1 MTKAGRGLIK
11 TLLMSATIL
20 TAAPAWGQDSEN
32 SDVNERLDRLEALVN
47 NLIERL
53 DAKEQANQGTSLSGD
68 AATARQAQQA
78 LQAARA
84 LAERTA
90 AVEQKVAEQAAATQQ
105 VAEKSDEA
113 NGFNVGKTRV
123 TYGGYVKL
131 DVISERTSGGQVASS
146 SIARDFLIP
155 AAIPVGGESS
165 GFDTDFSA
173 RQTRFFLKTET
184 DVGDDHKIG
193 SHIELDFMV
202 TDGGDE
208 RISNSF
214 APRVRQAYITFDN
227 WLFGQTW
234 STFQDVSALPEA
246 MDFIG
251 PTPGTVFDRQP
262 MIRYTRGGLQIA
274 LEQPETTI
282 TTPTGARI
290 IAGDDSLPDIV
301 VRYNHTGDFGH
312 LTAAAIGRVLRVNED
327 DFGLIDDST
336 IGYGLSLSGK
346 LNIGERDDFK
356 FMATAGEG
364 LGRYIGLNIVND
376 AAVRDDGS
384 LTPIATYSGFL
395 AYRHFW
401 TDKWRSTI
409 SGSYFKADNPV
420 LLTTG
425 LVTDESWNVFGNIV
439 YSPVAPLD
447 IGIEYMYAKRQIEDG
462 ASGNLQKVQMSAKYK
477 F

>member
-1 MTKAGRGLIK
+1 MAQAGKNVIRGM
-11 TLLMSATIL
+11 LLSATIL
-20 TAAPAWGQDSEN
+20 GASPAWAQN
-32 SDVNERLDRLEALVN
+32 SDVDARLDRLEALVSG
-47 NLIERL
+47 LIERM
-53 DAKEQANQGTSLSGD
+53 DAKEQAGSASD
-68 AATARQAQQA
+68 VAAAEQARQAIDET
-78 LQAARA
+78 RA
-84 LAERTA
+84 LAERTTAVESKIAEQA
-90 AVEQKVAEQAAATQQ
+90 AVTQKVAEQ
-105 VAEKSDEA
+105 SDDA

-131 DVISERTSGGQVASS
+131 DVITERTSGGQVPSG

-155 AAIPVGGESS
+155 GAIPVGGEAS

-202 TDGGDE
+202 TAGGNE
-208 RISNSF
+208 RVSNSF
-214 APRVRQAYITFDN
+214 APRVRQAYISFDN

-262 MIRYTRGGLQIA
+262 MIRYTNGGLQIA

-290 IAGDDSLPDIV
+290 VAGDDSVPDIV
-301 VRYNHTGDFGH
+301 VRYNHKGEFGH

-327 DFGLIDDST
+327 DFGLINDSSF
-336 IGYGLSLSGK
+336 GYGISLSGK
-346 LNIGERDDFK
+346 LNVGERDDFK

-376 AAVRDDGS
+376 AAVRADGS
-384 LTPIATYSGFL
+384 LTPIATYSGFA

-401 TDKWRSTI
+401 NDKWRSTL

-425 LVTDESWNVFGNIV
+425 LVTDESWNVFGNLV

-447 IGIEYMYAKRQIEDG
+447 IGIEYMYAKRRIEDG

>member
-1 MTKAGRGLIK
+1 MAQAGKNVIRGM
-11 TLLMSATIL
+11 LLSATIL
-20 TAAPAWGQDSEN
+20 GASPAWAQN
-32 SDVNERLDRLEALVN
+32 SDVDARLDRLEALVTG
-47 NLIERL
+47 LIERM
-53 DAKEQANQGTSLSGD
+53 DAKDEAGSASDIAAAEQ
-68 AATARQAQQA
+68 ARQAIDET
-78 LQAARA
+78 RA
-84 LAERTA
+84 LAERTTAVESRIAEQA
-90 AVEQKVAEQAAATQQ
+90 AVTQKVAEQ
-105 VAEKSDEA
+105 SDDA

-131 DVISERTSGGQVASS
+131 DVITERTSGGQVPSG

-155 AAIPVGGESS
+155 GAIPVGGEAS

-202 TDGGDE
+202 TSGGDE

-262 MIRYTRGGLQIA
+262 MIRYTNGGLQIA

-290 IAGDDSLPDIV
+290 VAGDDSLPDMV
-301 VRYNHTGDFGH
+301 ARYNHKGEFGH

-327 DFGLIDDST
+327 DFGLINDSSF
-336 IGYGLSLSGK
+336 GYGVSLSGK
-346 LNIGERDDFK
+346 LNVGERDDFK

-376 AAVRDDGS
+376 AAVRADGS
-384 LTPIATYSGFL
+384 LAPIATYSGFA

-401 TDKWRSTI
+401 NDKWRSTL

-425 LVTDESWNVFGNIV
+425 LVTDESWNVFGNLV
-439 YSPVAPLD
+439 YSPVVPLD
-447 IGIEYMYAKRQIEDG
+447 IGIEYMYAKRRIEDG

>member
-1 MTKAGRGLIK
+1 MAYARNN
-11 TLLMSATIL
+11 LLKGILLSATIL
-20 TAAPAWGQDSEN
+20 GASPAWAQN
-32 SDVNERLDRLEALVN
+32 SDVDARLDRLEALVN
-47 NLIERL
+47 GLIERL
-53 DAKEQANQGTSLSGD
+53 DAKEANQGATASGD
-68 AATARQAQQA
+68 AEVAREAQRT
-78 LQAARA
+78 LQASRR

-90 AVEQKVAEQAAATQQ
+90 RVEQKVAEQAAVTQKITEQ
-105 VAEKSDEA
+105 TDAAD
-113 NGFNVGKTRV
+113 GFNVGKTRV

-131 DVISERTSGGQVASS
+131 DVITERTSGGQVPSG

-155 AAIPVGGESS
+155 GAIPVGGEAS

-202 TDGGDE
+202 TSGGDE

-234 STFQDVSALPEA
+234 STFQDVAALPEA

-262 MIRYTRGGLQIA
+262 MIRYTKGGFQIA

-282 TTPTGARI
+282 TTPAGARI
-290 IAGDDSLPDIV
+290 VAGDDSLPDIV
-301 VRYNHTGDFGH
+301 VRYNHQGDFGH
-312 LTAAAIGRVLRVNED
+312 LTAAAIGRILRVNED
-327 DFGLIDDST
+327 DFGLIDDSSF
-336 IGYGLSLSGK
+336 GYGISLSGK
-346 LNIGERDDFK
+346 LNVGERDDFK

-376 AAVRDDGS
+376 AAVRADGS
-384 LTPIATYSGFL
+384 LTPIATYSGFA

-401 TDKWRSTI
+401 SEKWRSTI

-425 LVTDESWNVFGNIV
+425 LVTDQSWNIFGNLV

-447 IGIEYMYAKRQIEDG
+447 IGIEYMFAKRQIEDG
-462 ASGNLQKVQMSAKYK
+462 TSGNLQKVQMSAKYK

>member
-1 MTKAGRGLIK
+1 MAQAGKNVIK
-11 TLLMSATIL
+11 GILLSATIL
-20 TAAPAWGQDSEN
+20 GASPAWAQN
-32 SDVNERLDRLEALVN
+32 KDVDARLDRLEALVTG
-47 NLIERL
+47 LIERM
-53 DAKEQANQGTSLSGD
+53 DAKEQAGSASD
-68 AATARQAQQA
+68 VAAAEQARQAIDET
-78 LQAARA
+78 RA
-84 LAERTA
+84 LAERTTAVESKIAEQA
-90 AVEQKVAEQAAATQQ
+90 AVTQKVAEQA
-105 VAEKSDEA
+105 DDA

-131 DVISERTSGGQVASS
+131 DVITERTSGGQVPSG

-155 AAIPVGGESS
+155 GAIPVGGEAS

-202 TDGGDE
+202 TSGGDE

-262 MIRYTRGGLQIA
+262 MIRYTNGGLQIA

-290 IAGDDSLPDIV
+290 VAGDDSLPDMV
-301 VRYNHTGDFGH
+301 VRYNHKGEFGH

-327 DFGLIDDST
+327 DFGLINDSSF
-336 IGYGLSLSGK
+336 GYGVSLSGK
-346 LNIGERDDFK
+346 LNVGERDDFK

-376 AAVRDDGS
+376 AAVRADGS
-384 LTPIATYSGFL
+384 LAPIATYSGFA

-401 TDKWRSTI
+401 NDKWRSTL

-425 LVTDESWNVFGNIV
+425 LVTDESWNVFGNLV

-447 IGIEYMYAKRQIEDG
+447 IGIEYMYAKRRIEDG

>member
-1 MTKAGRGLIK
+1 MAQAGKNVIRGM
-11 TLLMSATIL
+11 LLSATIL
-20 TAAPAWGQDSEN
+20 GASPAWAQN
-32 SDVNERLDRLEALVN
+32 SDVDARLDRLEALVTG
-47 NLIERL
+47 LIERM
-53 DAKEQANQGTSLSGD
+53 DAKEQAGSASD
-68 AATARQAQQA
+68 VAAAEQARQAIDET
-78 LQAARA
+78 RA
-84 LAERTA
+84 LAERTT
-90 AVEQKVAEQAAATQQ
+90 AVESKIAEQAAVTQKVVEQ
-105 VAEKSDEA
+105 SDEA

-131 DVISERTSGGQVASS
+131 DVITERTSGGQVPSG

-155 AAIPVGGESS
+155 GAIPVGGEAS

-202 TDGGDE
+202 TAGGNE
-208 RISNSF
+208 RVSNSF

-262 MIRYTRGGLQIA
+262 MIRYTNGGLQIA

-290 IAGDDSLPDIV
+290 VAGDDSVPDIV
-301 VRYNHTGDFGH
+301 VRYNHKGEFGH

-327 DFGLIDDST
+327 DFGLINDSSF
-336 IGYGLSLSGK
+336 GYGISLSGK
-346 LNIGERDDFK
+346 LNVGERDDFK

-376 AAVRDDGS
+376 AAVHADGS
-384 LTPIATYSGFL
+384 LTPIATYSGFA

-401 TDKWRSTI
+401 NDKWRSTL

-425 LVTDESWNVFGNIV
+425 LVTDESWNVFGNLV

-447 IGIEYMYAKRQIEDG
+447 IGIEYMYAKRRIEDG

>member
-1 MTKAGRGLIK
+1 MAQAGKNVIK
-11 TLLMSATIL
+11 GILLSATIL
-20 TAAPAWGQDSEN
+20 GASPAWAQN
-32 SDVNERLDRLEALVN
+32 NDVDARLDRLEALVTG
-47 NLIERL
+47 LIERM
-53 DAKEQANQGTSLSGD
+53 DAKEQAGSASD
-68 AATARQAQQA
+68 VAAAEQARQAIDET
-78 LQAARA
+78 RA
-84 LAERTA
+84 LAERTTAVESKITEQA
-90 AVEQKVAEQAAATQQ
+90 AVTQKVAER
-105 VAEKSDEA
+105 SDDA

-131 DVISERTSGGQVASS
+131 DVITERTSGGQVPSG

-155 AAIPVGGESS
+155 GAIPVGGEAS

-202 TDGGDE
+202 TSGGDE

-234 STFQDVSALPEA
+234 STFQDVGALPEA

-262 MIRYTRGGLQIA
+262 MIRYTNGGLQIA

-290 IAGDDSLPDIV
+290 VAGDDSLPDMV
-301 VRYNHTGDFGH
+301 VRYNHKGEFGH

-327 DFGLIDDST
+327 DFGLINDSSF
-336 IGYGLSLSGK
+336 GYGVSLSGK
-346 LNIGERDDFK
+346 LNVGERDDFK

-376 AAVRDDGS
+376 AAVRADGS
-384 LTPIATYSGFL
+384 LAPIATYSGFA

-401 TDKWRSTI
+401 NDKWRSTL

-425 LVTDESWNVFGNIV
+425 LVTDESWNVFGNLV

-447 IGIEYMYAKRQIEDG
+447 IGIEYMYAKRRIEDG

>member
-1 MTKAGRGLIK
+1 MSKAGKAMIK

-20 TAAPAWGQDSEN
+20 TAAPALGQNSEKSN
-32 SDVNERLDRLEALVN
+32 VDERLDRLEALVSK
-47 NLIERL
+47 LIERL
-53 DAKEQANQGTSLSGD
+53 GAKEANQGTDMSGD
-68 AATARQAQQA
+68 VAAAEQAKRAIQA
-78 LQAARA
+78 TRS

-90 AVEQKVAEQAAATQQ
+90 VVEQKVAAQSAATQQ
-105 VAEKSDEA
+105 MAEKADEA

-131 DVISERTSGGQVASS
+131 DVISERTSGGQVESG

-155 AAIPVGGESS
+155 GAIPVGGEAS

-184 DVGDDHKIG
+184 DVGDDHQIG

-202 TDGGDE
+202 TAGGNE
-208 RISNSF
+208 RVSNSF

-262 MIRYTRGGLQIA
+262 MIRYTNGGLQIA

-282 TTPTGARI
+282 TTPAGARI
-290 IAGDDSLPDIV
+290 VAGDDNVPDIV

-327 DFGLIDDST
+327 DFGLIDDSA

-376 AAVRDDGS
+376 AAVRADGS
-384 LTPIATYSGFL
+384 LSPIATYSGFL

-401 TDKWRSTI
+401 SEKLRSTL

-420 LLTTG
+420 LLTSG
-425 LVTDESWNVFGNIV
+425 LVTDESWNIFGNLV

-447 IGIEYMYAKRQIEDG
+447 LGIEYMYANRETENG
-462 ASGNLQKVQMSAKYK
+462 LSGNLQKVQVSAKYK

>member
-1 MTKAGRGLIK
+1 MAQAGKNVIRGM
-11 TLLMSATIL
+11 LLSATIL
-20 TAAPAWGQDSEN
+20 SASPAWAQN
-32 SDVNERLDRLEALVN
+32 SDVDARLDRLEALVTG
-47 NLIERL
+47 LIERM
-53 DAKEQANQGTSLSGD
+53 DAKEQAGSASD
-68 AATARQAQQA
+68 VAAAEQARLAIDET
-78 LQAARA
+78 RA
-84 LAERTA
+84 LAERTTAVESKIAEQA
-90 AVEQKVAEQAAATQQ
+90 AVTQKVAEQ
-105 VAEKSDEA
+105 SDDA

-131 DVISERTSGGQVASS
+131 DVITERTSGGQVPSG

-155 AAIPVGGESS
+155 GAIPVGGEAS

-173 RQTRFFLKTET
+173 RQTRFFLITET

-202 TDGGDE
+202 TAGGNE
-208 RISNSF
+208 RVSNSF

-262 MIRYTRGGLQIA
+262 MIRYTDGGLQIA

-290 IAGDDSLPDIV
+290 VAGDDSVPDIV
-301 VRYNHTGDFGH
+301 VRYNHKGEFGH

-327 DFGLIDDST
+327 DFGLINDSSF
-336 IGYGLSLSGK
+336 GYGISLSGK
-346 LNIGERDDFK
+346 LNVGERDDFK

-376 AAVRDDGS
+376 AAVRADGS
-384 LTPIATYSGFL
+384 LAPIATYSGFA

-401 TDKWRSTI
+401 NDKWRSTL

-425 LVTDESWNVFGNIV
+425 LVTDESWNVFGNLV

-447 IGIEYMYAKRQIEDG
+447 IGIEYMYAKRRIEDG

>member
-1 MTKAGRGLIK
+1 MAQAGKNVIK
-11 TLLMSATIL
+11 GILLSATIL
-20 TAAPAWGQDSEN
+20 GASPAWAQN
-32 SDVNERLDRLEALVN
+32 SDVDARLDRLEALVN
-47 NLIERL
+47 GLIERL
-53 DAKEQANQGTSLSGD
+53 DAKDQSSSAGDVAAAEQ
-68 AATARQAQQA
+68 ARQAIDET
-78 LQAARA
+78 RA
-84 LAERTA
+84 LAERTTN
-90 AVEQKVAEQAAATQQ
+90 VENKVAEQAEVAQQ

-123 TYGGYVKL
+123 NYGGYVKL
-131 DVISERTSGGQVASS
+131 DAITQRTSGGQVASG
-146 SIARDFLIP
+146 SIVRDFLIP
-155 AAIPVGGESS
+155 GAIPVGGEAS

-208 RISNSF
+208 RISNSY

-234 STFQDVSALPEA
+234 STFQDVGALPEA

-262 MIRYTRGGLQIA
+262 MIRYTNGGLQIA

-282 TTPTGARI
+282 TTPTGSRI
-290 IAGDDSLPDIV
+290 IAGDDSVPDMV
-301 VRYNHTGDFGH
+301 VRYNHEGEFGH
-312 LTAAAIGRVLRVNED
+312 LTAAAIGRVLHVSED
-327 DFGLIDDST
+327 DFGLIDDSSF
-336 IGYGLSLSGK
+336 GYGVSLSGK
-346 LNIGERDDFK
+346 LNVGERDDFK
-356 FMATAGEG
+356 FMATAGKG

-376 AAVRDDGS
+376 AAVRADGS
-384 LTPIATYSGFL
+384 LSPIATYSGFA

-401 TDKWRSTI
+401 NEKWRSTI

-425 LVTDESWNVFGNIV
+425 LVTDQSWNVFGNLV

>member
-1 MTKAGRGLIK
+1 MAQAGKNVIK
-11 TLLMSATIL
+11 GILLSATIL
-20 TAAPAWGQDSEN
+20 GASPAWAQN
-32 SDVNERLDRLEALVN
+32 NDVDARLDRLEALVTG
-47 NLIERL
+47 LIERM
-53 DAKEQANQGTSLSGD
+53 DAKEQAGSASD
-68 AATARQAQQA
+68 VAAAEQARQAIDET
-78 LQAARA
+78 RA
-84 LAERTA
+84 LAERTTAVESKITEQA
-90 AVEQKVAEQAAATQQ
+90 AVTQKVAER
-105 VAEKSDEA
+105 SDDA

-131 DVISERTSGGQVASS
+131 DVITERTSGGQVPSG

-155 AAIPVGGESS
+155 GAIPVGGEAS

-202 TDGGDE
+202 TSGGDE

-262 MIRYTRGGLQIA
+262 MIRYTNGGLQIA

-290 IAGDDSLPDIV
+290 VAGDDSLPDMV
-301 VRYNHTGDFGH
+301 VRYNHKGEFGH

-327 DFGLIDDST
+327 DFGLINDSSF
-336 IGYGLSLSGK
+336 GYGVSLSGK
-346 LNIGERDDFK
+346 LNVGERDDFK

-376 AAVRDDGS
+376 AAVRADGS
-384 LTPIATYSGFL
+384 LAPIATYSGFA

-401 TDKWRSTI
+401 NDKWRSTL

-425 LVTDESWNVFGNIV
+425 LVTDESWNLFGNLV

-447 IGIEYMYAKRQIEDG
+447 IGIEYMYAKRRIEDG